1 MRLLVAFHVAPVRER
16 CAAHR
21 AHMLRLG
28 LVGVLVSSHV
38 VSGQQLPTGGA
49 RHLVATAVRTPQ
61 VGLHVLLMHELLVAL
76 WTLVALQLKFKGK
89 GTGKG

>member
-49 RHLVATAVRTPQ
+49 RHLVAIAVRTPY
-61 VGLHVLLMHELLVAL
+61 VGLHVLFVDIGLVAL
-76 WTLVALQLKFKGK
+76 WTMVALQLKFKGK